1 MTTRCKQTTGWW
13 MLFMLFPLIGMAQT
27 PDTLSVNL
35 ENALE
40 AALSDNPTI
49 QIAEQEIQRVD
60 YSQKEAWHSLLPS
73 LNGTAQISK
82 YLSSAQTSMFGMV
95 MDSPT
100 ASIAS
105 GTLTLS
111 LPLVV
116 PALWKSI
123 QMTELQMLLAQEQ
136 ARASKITLRNEVTK
150 AYYQILLAQDSY
162 KTLGDGYELAKQNWE
177 EAKQRYDLGLAAEY
191 DYIQAEV
198 QMQNLIPTLAQ
209 VENGITQAK
218 SFLKVLMG
226 VSLSIPI
233 KVEGALTDFEGGI
246 VGVADTHAL
255 SLDNNSDLIQLELQQ
270 QQLEKSLQLQ
280 RTQRLPTLAGFGQYG
295 YSGMGTNATTIN
307 FGGLPIEAPK
317 SFAWYTNGLLVGLQM
332 NIPIFNGFTNILKE
346 KKIQVSARSLEIQR
360 AYIRDNLYVQA
371 TASLDS
377 MTKAVEQKEA
387 AKKGI
392 QLAEK
397 GYGIS
402 QERYNNG
409 MGTMLELRSASQALT
424 QAKLAYSQAISDYL
438 VAKADYEKV
447 VGIVF

>member
-1 MTTRCKQTTGWW
+1 MTTRLQQTGWI
-13 MLFMLFPLIGMAQT
+13 LLCALFPLTGVAQT
-27 PDTLSVNL
+27 PDTLRVNL
-35 ENALE
+35 ETALE

-49 QIAEQEIQRVD
+49 QIAEYEIQRVD
-60 YSQKEAWHSLLPS
+60 YSKKEAWHSLLPT
-73 LNGTAQISK
+73 LNGTAQVNK
-82 YLSSAQTSMFGMV
+82 YAVPAKMSMFGNV

-100 ASIAS
+100 DYMAS

-123 QMTELQMLLAQEQ
+123 NMTELQMQLAQEQ

-162 KTLGDGYELAKQNWE
+162 KTLQDGYALAEQNSR
-177 EAKQRYDLGLAAEY
+177 EAKQRFDLGLAAEY

-198 QMQNLIPTLAQ
+198 QMQNLVPTLAQ
-209 VENGITQAK
+209 IENGITQAK

-233 KVEGALTDFEGGI
+233 KVEGVLTDFEQ
-246 VGVADTHAL
+246 GVTAIAASGSL
-255 SLDNNSDLIQLELQQ
+255 SLDHNSDLIQLEIQQ
-270 QQLEKSLQLQ
+270 QQLDKSLEIQ
-280 RTQRLPTLAGFGQYG
+280 RTQRLPTLAGFGRYG
-295 YSGMGTNATTIN
+295 YSGTGTKAISMN
-307 FGGLPIEAPK
+307 FGGMPIATEAK
-317 SFAWYTNGLLVGLQM
+317 SDWYTDGLIVGLQL

-346 KKIQVSARSLEIQR
+346 KKIKVSSRTLEIQR

-371 TASLDS
+371 TASLDN
-377 MTKAVEQKEA
+377 MTKAVAQKEA

-397 GYGIS
+397 GYGIA
-402 QERYNNG
+402 QERYNND

-424 QAKLAYSQAISDYL
+424 QAKLAYSQAIADYL
-438 VAKADYEKV
+438 VAKADYEKTT
-447 VGIVF
+447 GQY